1 MCDKVVS
8 KELFMLKY
16 CLDRHKTQEMCDKAV
31 GACLPA
37 LRLVPDWFIRNKM
50 LEKHDNVAFTNDDID
65 FDDIVI
71 VNGIGLV
78 ILMMIILMK
87 MILLIF
93 FLLDLLLGD
102 NRKNMKC

>member
-8 KELFMLKY
+8 KEPFMLKY

-31 GACLPA
+31 GVCLPA
-37 LRLVPDWFIRNKM
+37 LKPVPDWFIMNKM

-71 VNGIGLV
+71 ANGIGLV

-87 MILLIF
+87 MILLIS